1 MITVDNLKKVLE
13 ELHYTKKKPKEIY
26 EKKYDEYDC
35 VIKVDFDNKQITY
48 PEDKGMK
55 IHRKTTCNFSE
66 NENFVVLE
74 CITSLLDK
82 GYKPSNIEL
91 EKPMPGG
98 HDDTGGFCDIQVK
111 DNDERTFL
119 LIECKKADEFEKF
132 WKRTL
137 ADGDQLF
144 RYYNSYRQAK
154 ALCMYTSDYND
165 SLKRYTNIIS
175 MTDNEEYLQTNASLK
190 SFKQVQL
197 DNGDKVD
204 YFSVWKD
211 TYQLDFATNG
221 IFEDEIEPY
230 TIGKAKYC
238 VDDLREVDNESM
250 QKKYHE
256 FATILRQHNVGSHE
270 NAFDKLVNLFLAKI
284 VDETLNSNELQFYWK
299 GAAYDD
305 YYSLQDRLQ
314 KLYKE
319 GMEKFLGEEV
329 TYIDQKQV
337 SEAFHLFKNDPDA
350 TRNKILDYFR
360 QLKFYTNSDFA
371 FLDVHNEELFYQN
384 ATILKK
390 IVKMLEDIKLKTEE
404 QNQFLGDLFE
414 GFLDDG
420 VKQSEG
426 QFFTP
431 LPIVKFIVSS
441 LPLETLIRDT
451 YEIPKAIDYACGAGH
466 FLTEYASCIKKYVK
480 QYKNISPNEYFKETY
495 GVEKEYR
502 LSKVSK
508 VSAFMY
514 GQDDIQII
522 YGDALA
528 SNKKVSDN
536 TYSVLIANPPYSVK
550 GFLETIDEADRKKF
564 SLYSKVSDVQKN
576 NSIET
581 FFVERA
587 KQLLKENGIAAII
600 LPSSIL
606 SNNNI
611 YEYCREI
618 ILKFFDII
626 AIAEFGSGTFGK
638 TGTNT
643 VTLFLRRKKT
653 NPELAEHCRNRVN
666 SWFNADRTKDIVF
679 QDEDI
684 VDEYCEKCKIDVQE
698 YKDWLKGGKIPSAE
712 IFTKYIDNI
721 RNSTG
726 YKSIEKRKVTKKFTD
741 EDKDESLEQF
751 IINKIA
757 GFEKEK
763 IYYFMLAKS
772 NEQNVLII
780 KCPTDTKQSKVFLGY
795 EWSGAKGN
803 EGIKYIGTVV
813 EDEDDY
819 ISKNRGINNI
829 DTPLFDPNSYDNPDK
844 LNTLIRKNY
853 EVGIDTIPDGLK
865 DYVKL
870 YKLEDMID
878 FTGLQFDK
886 AFRTTIVPVEKI
898 NSKYKTVKL
907 NKLAKVKGG
916 KRIPKGLTYAD
927 GVTNHPY
934 IKVADFSGLSV
945 DKTNLQYISDDVF
958 AKIKNYTISKSDIYI
973 SIAGTI
979 GVVGRIPDE
988 IDGANLTENAAKIC
1002 EIDSD
1007 QVDTDYLLYVLTSEP
1022 IKQQI
1027 DAATHQLGTPKLAIT
1042 RIQMLDIPL
1051 PPLNVQKDI
1060 VTEIKKII
1068 FEVEKSRKVIAQSDN
1083 KMSSIFEKISGKK
1096 YKISAL
1102 APYTTKRVAYDKITP
1117 EYYVSTDNM
1126 LQNCEGITKYEGT
1139 PNVDSVIEY
1148 KVNDI
1153 LLSNIRPYLKKLWLS
1168 DCDGGCSPDVLVF
1181 RVDDTKTV
1189 LPKYLYYCMK
1199 QNRFFDWI
1207 MSDVKGMKMPRGKK
1221 DTIASFEVEIPSI
1234 EEQKKIVK
1242 EVESIEIV
1250 RTKNKVVVERLQDKI
1265 AEIFKRTVF

>member
-13 ELHYTKKKPKEIY
+13 ELHYTKEKSKEIY
-26 EKKYDEYDC
+26 EKKYDTYDC
-35 VIKVDFDNKQITY
+35 VIKVDFDNKKIIY

-111 DNDERTFL
+111 DNDDRTFL

-137 ADGDQLF
+137 TDGDQLF

-154 ALCMYTSDYND
+154 ALCMYMSDYTD

-175 MTDNEEYLQTNASLK
+175 MTDNEEYLQTNESLK
-190 SFKQVQL
+190 SFKQVQFE
-197 DNGDKVD
+197 NGDKVD
-204 YFSVWKD
+204 YFNVWKD

-221 IFEDEIEPY
+221 IFEDEIQPY

-284 VDETLNSNELQFYWK
+284 VDETLNSDELQFYWK
-299 GAAYDD
+299 GAVYDD

-329 TYIDQKQV
+329 TYIDQKEI

-371 FLDVHNEELFYQN
+371 FLDVHNEDLFYQN

-441 LPLETLIRDT
+441 LPLESLIRDSA
-451 YEIPKAIDYACGAGH
+451 EIPKAIDYACGAGH

-480 QYKNISPNEYFKETY
+480 QYKSISQSEYFKEIY
-495 GVEKEYR
+495 GIEKEYR

-550 GFLETIDEADRKKF
+550 GFLENVDEADRNKF

-587 KQLLKENGIAAII
+587 KQLLKEDGMAAII
-600 LPSSIL
+600 LPNNIL
-606 SNNNI
+606 SKNNI
-611 YEYCREI
+611 YEHCREI

-653 NPELAEHCRNRVN
+653 NPELAEHCHNRVN
-666 SWFNADRTKDIVF
+666 SWFNADRTKDVVF
-679 QDEDI
+679 QDEDV
-684 VDEYCEKCKIDVQE
+684 VDEYCKKCEIDAQE
-698 YKDWLKGGKIPSAE
+698 YKDWLNGGKLPSAE
-712 IFTKYIDNI
+712 IFTKYIDSI

-741 EDKDESLEQF
+741 EDKDEALAQF
-751 IINKIA
+751 VISEIVR
-757 GFEKEK
+757 FEKEK
-763 IYYFMLAKS
+763 LYYFMLTKS
-772 NEQNVLII
+772 NKRNVLILQ
-780 KCPTDTKQSKVFLGY
+780 CPTDTKQSKAFLGY

-803 EGIKYIGTVV
+803 EGIKYLGTVV
-813 EDEDDY
+813 EDEEDY

-829 DTPLFDPNSYDNPDK
+829 DTPLFDARNYDNPDK
-844 LNTLIRKNY
+844 INTLIRKNY
-853 EVGIDTIPDGLK
+853 EVGIDTIPDGLQ

-870 YKLEDMID
+870 YKLEDMLD
-878 FTGLQFDK
+878 FKNLQFDK
-886 AFRTTIVPVEKI
+886 AFRTTIVSLDKI
-898 NSKYKTVKL
+898 NSQYKTVKL
-907 NKLAKVKGG
+907 NTLAKVKGG

-934 IKVADFSGLSV
+934 IKVADFRDLSV

-958 AKIKNYTISKSDIYI
+958 EKIKNYTISKSDIYI

-979 GVVGRIPDE
+979 GVVGKIPDE
-988 IDGANLTENAAKIC
+988 LDGANLTENAAKIC
-1002 EIDSD
+1002 EIDST

-1022 IKQQI
+1022 IKKQI
-1027 DAATHQLGTPKLAIT
+1027 DAATHQLGIPKLAIT
-1042 RIQMLDIPL
+1042 RIQTFDIPL

-1060 VTEIKKII
+1060 VIEIRKVVSK
-1068 FEVEKSRKVIAQSDN
+1068 VEKARKAIAQSDDR
-1083 KMSSIFEKISGKK
+1083 MSSVFEKISGKK

-1102 APYTTKRVAYDKITP
+1102 APYTTKRVAYDTITP
-1117 EYYVSTDNM
+1117 ECYVSTDNM
-1126 LQNCEGITKYEGT
+1126 LQNCEGIIKYKGT
-1139 PNVDSVIEY
+1139 PNVISVIEY
-1148 KVNDI
+1148 RVNDI

-1181 RVDDTKTV
+1181 RVNDTKTV
-1189 LPKYLYYCMK
+1189 LPKFLYYCMR
-1199 QNRFFDWI
+1199 QNKFFDWV
-1207 MSDVKGMKMPRGKK
+1207 MSDAKGMKMPRGKK

-1234 EEQKKIVK
+1234 EEQEKIIN
-1242 EVESIEIV
+1242 EVESLKTI
-1250 RTKNKVVVERLQDKI
+1250 RTKNKAIVAGLQDKI